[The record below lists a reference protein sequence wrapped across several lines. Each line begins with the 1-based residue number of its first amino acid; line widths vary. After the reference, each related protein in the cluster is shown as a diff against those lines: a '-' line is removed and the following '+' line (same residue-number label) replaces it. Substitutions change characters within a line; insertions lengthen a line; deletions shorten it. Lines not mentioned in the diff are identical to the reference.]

1 MSSFVAITLSKKC
14 QNQHFY
20 VYRCLFLANI
30 SLFLKNYEY
39 LCSKIKNKINGKKT
53 FKPPKGGFSREE
65 HDK

>member
-1 MSSFVAITLSKKC
+1 MFIFGKYLIVFEELYK
-14 QNQHFY
+14 
-20 VYRCLFLANI
+20 
-30 SLFLKNYEY
+30 Y